1 MKKQKL
7 IALLLAIVLV
17 VGCASLSTSTPV
29 SAASVYLAIDDE
41 LLPSITPYMYG
52 GGAYLP
58 YTVFARFGIY
68 NSHFEN
74 NTISLYN
81 GTRQLYFDLTNGGSY
96 DAVNNSYTASAI
108 YRNGLVYVPVMFCA
122 SFFGGFNY
130 SYIYG
135 TYGDIFR
142 LTTGNQQL
150 TDSQFMN
157 AASSALQ
164 AYADASTP
172 SPSPT
177 PRPSPSPSPSPRPAP
192 SPSPSPSP
200 TPEPEEPTPEPEEE
214 DRSGTKVYL
223 AVEDISELSD
233 ETLQLLQKTQC
244 TFFLTAEQL
253 RENPALARELDCAG
267 CGIGIACG
275 TDPEANFAAAAPL
288 LFEATGIWPTII
300 TCAPGAEEKAAA
312 FAQEEG
318 IALWE
323 PGIDG
328 AKQENAP
335 LRWYTDLIS
344 ACPGFANVRIAGE
357 NTSDS
362 LLSALLQYLQKSK
375 YSIGMVRETAFLE

>member
-7 IALLLAIVLV
+7 IALLLAIALV

-29 SAASVYLAIDDE
+29 SASSVYLAIDDE
-41 LLPSITPYMYG
+41 LLPNITPYMYG
-52 GGAYLP
+52 SGAYLP
-58 YTVFARFGIY
+58 YTVFSRFGIY

-74 NTISLYN
+74 NTISLYTS
-81 GTRQLYFDLTNGGSY
+81 TRQLYFDLTNGGSY

-150 TDSQFMN
+150 SDSQFMN

-164 AYADASTP
+164 AYANANTP

-177 PRPSPSPSPSPRPAP
+177 PRPSPNPQPTTSPAP
-192 SPSPSPSP
+192 SPSPN
-200 TPEPEEPTPEPEEE
+200 PEPEPEPEPTPEPEEE
-214 DRSGTKVYL
+214 DRSDTKVYL
-223 AVEDISELSD
+223 AVEDISALSD
-233 ETLQLLQKTQC
+233 ETLQLLQNIQC

-253 RENPALARELDCAG
+253 RENPALARELDCIG

-275 TDPEANFAAAAPL
+275 TDLEINFATAASL

-300 TCAPGAEEKAAA
+300 TCAPGTEEKAAA
-312 FAQEEG
+312 FAREEG
-318 IALWE
+318 LALWKPE
-323 PGIDG
+323 IDG
-328 AKQENAP
+328 AAQTNAP
-335 LRWYTDLIS
+335 LRWYTDRIS
-344 ACPGFANVRIAGE
+344 SRSGLANVRIAGE
-357 NTSDS
+357 NASDK
-362 LLSALLQYLQKSK
+362 LLSTLLQYLQKSK
-375 YSIGMVRETAFLE
+375 YSIGTVRETAFLE